1 MQVLIEVPYVFVQAA
16 VYGVIVYSMVNFQWQ
31 ADKFFWFFFF
41 MFFTFLYYTYY
52 GMMTVAL
59 TPNVNIAAIVSSAFY
74 SIWMLFCGFIIPRP
88 VRIHG
93 FNHYKS
99 NNNIPKYTTIN

>member
-1 MQVLIEVPYVFVQAA
+1 MCSWWNNNVVQVLIEVPYVFVQAA
-16 VYGVIVYSMVNFQWQ
+16 VYGVIVYAMIDFQWK
-31 ADKFFWFFFF
+31 AAKFLWFFFF

-74 SIWMLFCGFIIPRP
+74 SIWMLFCGFIIPRL
-88 VRIHG
+88 ISFHD
-93 FNHYKS
+93 FSWSYIS
-99 NNNIPKYTTIN
+99 